1 MDASNIAEVNIW
13 PFWKAISLFLYE
25 LKVHLTGARNEEEK
39 KTFNSLQSNGG
50 KVPLS
55 FLQGAGML
63 MIGYLCGSLHS
74 KLFEVSGRTLF
85 PPILNNISLKIISDG
100 TKGS

>member
-1 MDASNIAEVNIW
+1 MR
-13 PFWKAISLFLYE
+13 K
-25 LKVHLTGARNEEEK
+25 KRKHLTVYRVME
-39 KTFNSLQSNGG
+39 G
-50 KVPLS
+50 KYLLS